1 MQVKGL
7 YIWTDENDYQTI
19 YHFAIVMSLEK
30 GSLQDVIDKKIVLR
44 DD

>member
-19 YHFAIVMSLEK
+19 YHFAIVMSIEK
-30 GSLQDVIDKKIVLR
+30 GSLQDVIDNKTALTDV
-44 DD
+44 

>member
-1 MQVKGL
+1 MQIKEL
-7 YIWTDENDYQTI
+7 YAWTEEAELETI

-30 GSLQDVIDKKIVLR
+30 GSLQDIIDNKIALT

>member
-7 YIWTDENDYQTI
+7 YAWTDETDYQTI

-30 GSLQDVIDKKIVLR
+30 GSLQDVIDNKIVLT